1 VRQIDGDALR
11 DVVADLVRFARSSEV
26 EDLVGEFDDA
36 RIWIVHGMNL
46 PAQPH
51 TVECMLIAEDLLRL
65 LTDPVTGKRRVDAM
79 HLDTALGGAVLLD
92 LLLANKVALEGEG
105 RKARV
110 VTIDPTAT
118 GDHTLDGAL
127 EMLAQ
132 RGRIKPKDAV
142 VRIAKKLRPQLY
154 ASLAA
159 QGVVSREDR
168 KVWVAFTQTT
178 WPATDPSWHQGI
190 DQTLREVLLHDQD
203 PDQRT
208 GALVALASSAG
219 AIKKL
224 VDKPDR
230 KRAQR
235 RAERISEGNWASEA
249 VREAIRAAQVAAS
262 AAAVAAAAA
271 AGASGS

>member
-1 VRQIDGDALR
+1 
-11 DVVADLVRFARSSEV
+11 
-26 EDLVGEFDDA
+26 
-36 RIWIVHGMNL
+36 
-46 PAQPH
+46 
-51 TVECMLIAEDLLRL
+51 MLIAEDLLRL
-65 LTDPVTGKRRVDAM
+65 LTDPGTGKRRVDST
-79 HLDTALGGAVLLD
+79 HLDPALGGAVLLD

-110 VTIDPTAT
+110 VTIDPTPT
-118 GDHTLDGAL
+118 GHHTLDGAL

-142 VRIAKKLRPQLY
+142 VRIAKKLRPKLY

-159 QGVVSREDR
+159 QGLVRRQDR

-178 WPATDPSWHQGI
+178 WPATDPLWHQSI

-208 GALVALASSAG
+208 GALVALASAAG
-219 AIKKL
+219 GIKRL

-230 KRAQR
+230 KKAQR
-235 RAERISEGNWASEA
+235 RAATISEGNWASEA
-249 VREAIRAAQVAAS
+249 VRAAIQAAQVAAS
-262 AAAVAAAAA
+262 SAAVAAAAA